1 MPELGN
7 CCLGKEGV
15 AEKEV
20 TGAWPVKAA
29 PPIPAWAMLPGRLT
43 TGAGAGGGV
52 TEAPVLKLL
61 FEILLF
67 TGDI

>member
-1 MPELGN
+1 M
-7 CCLGKEGV
+7 
-15 AEKEV
+15 AAKEV

-52 TEAPVLKLL
+52 TEVPVLKLL